1 MKSPSQSQNPWVQLY
16 EARRVFQEP
25 ETRPPG
31 RPPALI
37 PRRKVGL
44 TLSQGE
50 ISELSQW
57 QDRLSRLLDRKVST
71 GETVGI
77 LTRVCSARLGMI
89 PGGEEIDSLAELVE
103 RMLNPEVKNSSEK

>member
-1 MKSPSQSQNPWVQLY
+1 MRPRSSSQNPWVQLY
-16 EARRVFQEP
+16 EARRVYNEP
-25 ETRPPG
+25 ESRPPG

-57 QDRLSRLLDRKVST
+57 QQRFSTLLNRKVST

-77 LTRVCSARLGMI
+77 LTRICSARLANLETR
-89 PGGEEIDSLAELVE
+89 PDFVSLHDLVE
-103 RMLNPEVKNSSEK
+103 QMIGGMEESSSEK